1 MYVTVANSR
10 TYYRDEGAG
19 PAILF
24 LHGNPD
30 SADLWNGVIERLR
43 GQFRCLAPDLPGF
56 GRSQAPPAFDGTLEQ
71 EAAWVDGLVTAL
83 AITEPL
89 NLVGHDFG
97 GHFGLAWAIRHPEK
111 VRRIA
116 LSNTSFFSDYR
127 WHGLGRALRT
137 PILGEVVMAF
147 MNESGMVRGLR
158 GAAPR
163 LPVEHIRRTAR
174 LYTPAAKKMALKLY
188 RAADPARFHGWED
201 QLPTLTARVPTL
213 VLWGDQ
219 DPFAARRIADRFG
232 AAQVRHFSDY
242 SHWLP
247 VEAPDEFA
255 RALAAFFASGE
266 PRPASSDQ

>member
-1 MYVTVANSR
+1 MDITVAGSR
-10 TYYRDEGAG
+10 VYYRDEGSG
-19 PAILF
+19 PPILF

-30 SADLWNGVIERLR
+30 SADLWSGVIERLR
-43 GQFRCLAPDLPGF
+43 GEFRCLAPDLPGF
-56 GRSQAPPAFDGTLEQ
+56 GRSAPPPTFDGSLEQ
-71 EAAWVDGLVTAL
+71 EAAWVEGLVTAL
-83 AITEPL
+83 GLTEPI

-97 GHFGLAWAIRHPEK
+97 GHFGLAWAIRHPAR

-116 LSNTSFFSDYR
+116 LSNTSFFSDYQ

-188 RAADPARFHGWED
+188 RAADPAQFHGWED
-201 QLPTLTARVPTL
+201 QLPALTAQVPTL

-232 AAQVRHFSDY
+232 AQAVRHFPDY

-247 VEAPDEFA
+247 VEAPAEFA
-255 RALAAFFASGE
+255 QALAAFFASSE
-266 PRPASSDQ
+266 QRAASSE